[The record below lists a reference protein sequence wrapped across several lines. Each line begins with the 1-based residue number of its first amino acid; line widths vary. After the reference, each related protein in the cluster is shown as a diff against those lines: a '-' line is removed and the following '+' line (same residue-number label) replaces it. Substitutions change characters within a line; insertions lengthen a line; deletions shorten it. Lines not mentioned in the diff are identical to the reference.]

1 VIDWIG
7 IVEKIRPLPWRLW
20 AIIVSVNFITAS
32 IVSLAILA
40 LTMPD
45 GNKRKLSTARESQ
58 QNNNLTLSGTSLDQA
73 ALDRILARNIFNS
86 AGEKEGPNVKT
97 GQQNAAAEIVKTDMP
112 VKLRGVIYGGDP
124 FSGIAVVE
132 NTGTPSPVTNSF
144 MVGDQLDKDA
154 VVKEIHEEKVI
165 IERAGRREF
174 IPLET
179 PELLRSQRRRGR
191 AKPVGDSPDAGARPL
206 ATEPP
211 PEVFK
216 EEGFSR
222 TGGDIEISALKKNAL
237 ITSELPTV
245 LQDAKAEPN
254 VVDGQI
260 MGWRLER
267 IRKGSIY
274 EKSGFQNGD
283 VIEEINGVPLNDAAQ
298 AIKLLQGL
306 RNEPEIDI
314 RFSRSGARRT
324 ANIKVK

>member
-1 VIDWIG
+1 MIDWIG
-7 IVEKIRPLPWRLW
+7 IVERMRPLPWRAW
-20 AIIVSVNFITAS
+20 AIIVAANFIIAS
-32 IVSLAILA
+32 IVSLGILA

-45 GNKRKLSTARESQ
+45 GNKRKLVAPRENQ
-58 QNNNLTLSGTSLDQA
+58 QEGSLNILGASLDQA

-86 AGEKEGPNVKT
+86 AGEKETTKSGP
-97 GQQNAAAEIVKTDMP
+97 QNATAEIVKTDLP

-124 FSGIAVVE
+124 FSGIAVIE
-132 NTGTPSPVTNSF
+132 NTGSPNSVINSF
-144 MVGDQLDKDA
+144 MVGDILDKEA
-154 VVKEIHEEKVI
+154 VVKEIYEDRII
-165 IERAGRREF
+165 IELPGRKEF
-174 IPLET
+174 VPLET

-191 AKPVGDSPDAGARPL
+191 AKPTGEATDPSLRPL

-211 PEVFK
+211 PETYK

-222 TGGDIEISALKKNAL
+222 NGGDIEISSLKKNAL

-254 VVDGQI
+254 VVDSQI

-274 EKSGFQNGD
+274 EKAGFQNGD

-314 RFSRSGARRT
+314 RYSRAGVRRT